1 MSRNGLQEK
10 GCRRA
15 WALTCREAALRRVS
29 GTWYF
34 RWRPVKVRGGY
45 EEVAKTYL
53 EVYFGSQRRALAVVI
68 LLAICSGEGGAV
80 LAREED
86 EVDGAC

>member
-1 MSRNGLQEK
+1 VGFNLPGGGLK
-10 GCRRA
+10 
-15 WALTCREAALRRVS
+15 S
-29 GTWYF
+29 GQRDTVF
-34 RWRPVKVRGGY
+34 PRQTVKVRGGH

-68 LLAICSGEGGAV
+68 LLAICSGEGGVV

-86 EVDGAC
+86 EVDKAC